1 MSATKQAVESL
12 LGQLPDNC
20 SFEDVQYHLYVLG
33 KIRQGTQT
41 ADPQGVIP
49 QAQAEERLSKWLIQ

>member
-20 SFEDVQYHLYVLG
+20 SFEDIQYHLYVLE
-33 KIRQGTQT
+33 KIRQGAKTAETQGT
-41 ADPQGVIP
+41 IP
-49 QAQAEERLSKWLIQ
+49 QVQAEEHLSKWLIQ

>member
-33 KIRQGTQT
+33 KIRQGAQA
-41 ADPQGVIP
+41 ADTQGVIP

>member
-41 ADPQGVIP
+41 ADTQGVIP